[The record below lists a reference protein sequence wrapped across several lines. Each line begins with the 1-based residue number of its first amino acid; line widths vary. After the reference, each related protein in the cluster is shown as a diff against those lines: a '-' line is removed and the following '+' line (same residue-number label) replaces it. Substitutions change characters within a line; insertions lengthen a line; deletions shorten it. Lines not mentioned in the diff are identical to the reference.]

1 MNNQLDPLTH
11 AKDTLLDLAIR
22 FGPKLLVAIL
32 ILTVGFFVA
41 GWAGRV
47 IHGSL
52 RRFDLEP
59 PVRQLLTRVV
69 RVLVGLWL
77 VIYGAD
83 LSAGYAFMLA
93 ILGTAIAVTGIADIC
108 PMELVANAKSSG
120 PHRRAA

>member
-1 MNNQLDPLTH
+1 MQT
-11 AKDTLLDLAIR
+11 
-22 FGPKLLVAIL
+22 
-32 ILTVGFFVA
+32 FFTIMHSMTA
-41 GWAGRV
+41 
-47 IHGSL
+47 
-52 RRFDLEP
+52 
-59 PVRQLLTRVV
+59 RVV

-83 LSAGYAFMLA
+83 LSVGYALMLA